1 MHITVSHYKAEE
13 LTENCFTIKK
23 RWWWRCSC
31 LHTQDITG
39 SSLQDVWEWHLF
51 TLWHVLCCHVP
62 WNRELY
68 HNLTSIQNLGPHNM
82 DYLLLSEIWMSI
94 LFHIFGL
101 KECKFQFLSSVY
113 NSCQIDIYY
122 VLNFMVLQ

>member
-1 MHITVSHYKAEE
+1 
-13 LTENCFTIKK
+13 
-23 RWWWRCSC
+23 
-31 LHTQDITG
+31 
-39 SSLQDVWEWHLF
+39 
-51 TLWHVLCCHVP
+51 
-62 WNRELY
+62 
-68 HNLTSIQNLGPHNM
+68 M